1 MINPKLHES
10 RINYEKTQKDK
21 ISNIILHKETNK
33 QNTDEKITN
42 PKKLNYLKIDIN
54 NENEDLQLNNKY
66 ILDPLSVIIK
76 LGILSKKQVGT
87 KICIYNNTLYIQ
99 EVGIFQPLVR
109 YLFNNN
115 KIDIQYLYNPIQF
128 ACLYFLKKNSDQ
140 NIKNIFI
147 GAQEGL
153 RRLVETYKDNT
164 LIVHV
169 LFYYHSIIDNH
180 LREKYNDKLFMKDN
194 YNILYSDQ
202 ILKKLNSTWNYDR
215 IKIVLDLIDFINNDK
230 DFYKNIKCL
239 EEFMSSIDKYTFDL
253 LVINNEIKKE
263 VKVENEVKIDIEVN
277 NDIKNEIIT

>member
-1 MINPKLHES
+1 MINPKFYES
-10 RINYEKTQKDK
+10 RINYEKTQKDVLN
-21 ISNIILHKETNK
+21 NIILSNEPNK
-33 QNTDEKITN
+33 QNTDEKLSEKITTS
-42 PKKLNYLKIDIN
+42 KKLNYSKIDIN
-54 NENEDLQLNNKY
+54 YKNEDLQLNNKY

-76 LGILSKKQVGT
+76 LGILSKKQIGT
-87 KICIYNNTLYIQ
+87 KICIYNNILYIQ

-128 ACLYFLKKNSDQ
+128 ACSYFLKKNSDQ

-153 RRLVETYKDNT
+153 TKLVETYKDNT

-239 EEFMSSIDKYTFDL
+239 EEFMSSIDKYTSDL
-253 LVINNEIKKE
+253 LVIENENKI
-263 VKVENEVKIDIEVN
+263 ENEVNNNIKI
-277 NDIKNEIIT
+277 

>member
-10 RINYEKTQKDK
+10 RINYEKNYQKDMLN
-21 ISNIILHKETNK
+21 NIVSYKETNK
-33 QNTDEKITN
+33 QNTDEIPTN
-42 PKKLNYLKIDIN
+42 IKKLTYSKIDIN
-54 NENEDLQLNNKY
+54 YKNEDLQLNNKY

-115 KIDIQYLYNPIQF
+115 KIDIQYLYNPIQC
-128 ACLYFLKKNSDQ
+128 ACSFFLKKNSDQ

-153 RRLVETYKDNT
+153 KKLVETYKDNT

-194 YNILYSDQ
+194 FNTLYSDQ

-239 EEFMSSIDKYTFDL
+239 EEFMSSIDKYTSDL
-253 LVINNEIKKE
+253 LVI
-263 VKVENEVKIDIEVN
+263 ENEVKNEL
-277 NDIKNEIIT
+277 KNENEYKNDVKI